1 MNPDAIAF
9 EALHPKL
16 RSLLAELDFDEATAA
31 QKEAIPAIDSGDHVL
46 LIAPTGYGKTEAA
59 LLPVFDEFL
68 RARDAYRDQGKDLP
82 AGFKILYVT
91 PLRALNR
98 DMLRRVERWGK
109 TLDVAVGVR
118 HSDTTQAERRKQ
130 ATNPPDLLIT
140 TPETVQLLFTGHRL
154 RGALE
159 TVRWLVVDEIHE
171 LAASER
177 GYQFAV
183 AMERIEEVLREAR
196 EEDPPSAAT
205 PSGFQRVGLSA
216 TVGNPH
222 TIARLLGGPSRP
234 VRIVQVQVDKR
245 IDIRVE
251 HPRPTSDDR
260 VTAARVSAT
269 SEQTAL
275 LRRTA
280 ELIRDH
286 HATLVFSNTRD
297 GAELLGSR
305 LHLYDPDLP
314 VSVHH
319 GSLSR
324 EARLE
329 AEEAYKD
336 AALKALICTSSLE
349 LGIDVGRTDLVI
361 QNGSPRGVERM
372 VQRVGRAGHRT
383 GETSHGVVLATS
395 GEDAAEAAVIARR
408 AMGKRLE
415 PVQLRDNPLGVLA
428 NQLLHMAV
436 EHQEVPIDHAHRI
449 LNRTA
454 PFAGLTRDLLDRTVR
469 QLETQGLLFPDWD
482 RRVYSGRATSR
493 RYMIDNVGMI
503 PDEKTFRVVETTRRA
518 VVGTLDEDF
527 VLSYIEPGARFIMR
541 GRTWDVLEMQ
551 DDAVLVAEGEAL
563 GAIPSWQGQDLP
575 VPWSVA
581 QEVGAMRRAIAEG
594 RRDRMADEYPLDPD
608 ALDAFE
614 REVRRN
620 TDKGLALADDQTLV
634 LEAGDRI
641 VILNACFGTRANQ
654 TLGRLLEALVAQ
666 RLGQGVQ
673 LTTDSYRIILESSR
687 GGLRAGIVEET
698 LRELDP
704 ETLEELLRVIIRNSN
719 FLRYHLL
726 HVARKFGAVA
736 RDLDPHRFSM
746 RRFLESYRD
755 MPLFDEAIERVL
767 FETMD
772 VDHLRKALGALADG
786 RLTIVNQK
794 LSAVGRLG
802 IEKER
807 RMLSPSEEEPSI
819 LRALKER
826 LGQAKR
832 VLVCVACGRTRTTT
846 VDRTPKRPECASCGA
861 IMLAPLH
868 PNERGVA
875 GLIKKKQRTEDEQKR
890 VQRAVAAANLVAI
903 YGRDA
908 VLAMAGRGVGPDTA
922 ARILRKQHDE
932 EAGLLRDI
940 LAAEVQYAKT
950 RRFWD

>member
-1 MNPDAIAF
+1 MTPDAVAF
-9 EALHPKL
+9 EGLHPKL

-31 QKEAIPAIDSGDHVL
+31 QEEAIPAIDSGDHVL
-46 LIAPTGYGKTEAA
+46 LLAPTGYGKTEAA

-68 RARDAYRDQGKDLP
+68 RARDAYRDQGKALP
-82 AGFKILYVT
+82 GGFKILYVT

-109 TLDVAVGVR
+109 ILDVAVGVR

-183 AMERIEEVLREAR
+183 AMERIEEVLREAAGAPAGN
-196 EEDPPSAAT
+196 DVPA
-205 PSGFQRVGLSA
+205 GYQRVGLSA
-216 TVGNPH
+216 TVGNPDA
-222 TIARLLGGPSRP
+222 IARLLGGPDRP
-234 VRIVQVQVDKR
+234 VRVVQVRVDKR

-251 HPRPTSDDR
+251 HPRASSEDR
-260 VTAARVSAT
+260 VAAARVSAT
-269 SEQTAL
+269 AEQAAV

-280 ELIRDH
+280 GLIRDH

-314 VSVHH
+314 VGVHH

-383 GETSHGVVLATS
+383 GETSHGVVLSAS

-408 AMGKRLE
+408 AMAKTLE

-436 EHQEVPIDHAHRI
+436 EHQEVSIDAAHRI
-449 LNRTA
+449 LRRAA
-454 PFAGLTRDLLDRTVR
+454 PFAGLGRDLLDRTVR
-469 QLETQGLLFPDWD
+469 QLETQGLLFPDWG
-482 RRVYSGRATSR
+482 RRVYSGRRTSR

-551 DDAVLVAEGEAL
+551 EDAVLVAEGEAL

-581 QEVGAMRRAIAEG
+581 QEVGAMRRAASQG
-594 RRDRMADEYPLDPD
+594 RRDELRTTYPLDDD
-608 ALDAFE
+608 AYDAFE
-614 REVRRN
+614 REVHRN
-620 TDKGLALADDQTLV
+620 TGKGLAVADDRTLV

-666 RLGQGVQ
+666 RLGQSVQ
-673 LTTDSYRIILESSR
+673 LTTDAYRIILESGR
-687 GGLRAGIVEET
+687 GGLRANLVEQT

-704 ETLEELLRVIIRNSN
+704 ATLEELLRVVIRNAN

-772 VDHLRKALGALADG
+772 VAHLREALGALADG

-794 LSAVGRLG
+794 LSPVGRLG
-802 IEKER
+802 VEKER

-826 LGQAKR
+826 LGRAKR
-832 VLVCVACGRTRTTT
+832 VLVCVACGRSRTTT
-846 VDRTPKRPECASCGA
+846 VDRTPKQPECASCGA

-868 PNERGVA
+868 PNERDVA
-875 GLIKKKQRTEDEQKR
+875 ALIKKKERTEDEQKR
-890 VQRAVAAANLVAI
+890 VKRAVAAANLVAT

-922 ARILRKQHDE
+922 ARILRRQHDD
-932 EAGLLRDI
+932 EAGLLRDV